1 MRHQKEFGQ
10 INKNEVKM
18 DFKPKMVKG
27 RTGWLVKG
35 LVYAVL
41 LGGSALATTSS
52 IEASAAEWVPNTAEM
67 IRANIKEGDNA
78 YTFVQGDTF
87 YEIGNAIN
95 VKYDVLMAL
104 NGFKEG
110 SQYSI
115 PVGTTISFDGNEVT
129 ITDKEGNVTNQ
140 QTLTDEAKINPSQP
154 FMNQSSSGS
163 GTTTKPVVTTPT
175 NSNSG
180 STNNGGQSNNN
191 GGQTNPTTPE
201 VINPVIPV
209 DPKPV
214 DPNPVEPTT
223 PEEINKIEALK
234 AEIAAKKELLVSYQI
249 LLASNQENIDNYNQA
264 LSESQEALNQA
275 TQNQATAQENA
286 NALLAQSDAL
296 SNELADLQGAADN
309 IGSQIVEAELN
320 GEDTSALQAQLNNIN
335 SIIEAKTGDK
345 ANVDI
350 QLNIANIEL
359 SNANTDLASQQT
371 AVAEN
376 QQYLSELQAERESIQ
391 ADITA
396 LESEIAEL
404 QAKLAELEGNV
415 KPNPEP
421 GIPVDP
427 EVPGEGG
434 EETDPEI
441 PVDPEVPGEGGE
453 ETPDPENPELIDAQT
468 AAIAELEGL
477 NLTIEQKSS
486 YVAAINGATTVAEV
500 NTQVEL
506 AKADS
511 EINNAQDEDAKKLAE
526 AKKEALVILATLNL
540 KDEADSFNEQISNAK
555 SIDEVNTIMDE
566 ARAESVANDIKDKEE
581 QAAKELAQAK
591 SNAKIELNTL
601 NLSPTEKSDFEARI
615 DAAKDLATVNAVMVD
630 ARKQSDINNAKPE
643 VKETITLTVNVFNVF
658 TPYKTIELEVE
669 IDENGYWEID
679 FDDLDMPGFEY
690 ASGNMSGY
698 VGAGETTSSTI
709 VRVKAIQ
716 VDWSDASVQ
725 AEVGQAMIDR
735 INEERASE
743 GLNPLIVQTEY
754 NYLAVIRAEE
764 INDLFDHK
772 RPDGSGYYT
781 VIDEAG
787 LGANGMNGEVIQQI
801 GGANHSP
808 ESLGIEIAER
818 YLASPGHRAVLMN
831 PNANYCI
838 FSFYYDEETKMFNS
852 VIILTGGPIQ
862 PTSKQ

>member
-1 MRHQKEFGQ
+1 MPARLQ
-10 INKNEVKM
+10 
-18 DFKPKMVKG
+18 
-27 RTGWLVKG
+27 
-35 LVYAVL
+35 
-41 LGGSALATTSS
+41 S
-52 IEASAAEWVPNTAEM
+52 
-67 IRANIKEGDNA
+67 
-78 YTFVQGDTF
+78 
-87 YEIGNAIN
+87 
-95 VKYDVLMAL
+95 
-104 NGFKEG
+104 NGFFFIRLPFT
-110 SQYSI
+110 SI
-115 PVGTTISFDGNEVT
+115 NF
-129 ITDKEGNVTNQ
+129 
-140 QTLTDEAKINPSQP
+140 TL
-154 FMNQSSSGS
+154 
-163 GTTTKPVVTTPT
+163 
-175 NSNSG
+175 
-180 STNNGGQSNNN
+180 
-191 GGQTNPTTPE
+191 
-201 VINPVIPV
+201 
-209 DPKPV
+209 
-214 DPNPVEPTT
+214 
-223 PEEINKIEALK
+223 
-234 AEIAAKKELLVSYQI
+234 
-249 LLASNQENIDNYNQA
+249 
-264 LSESQEALNQA
+264 
-275 TQNQATAQENA
+275 
-286 NALLAQSDAL
+286 
-296 SNELADLQGAADN
+296 
-309 IGSQIVEAELN
+309 
-320 GEDTSALQAQLNNIN
+320 
-335 SIIEAKTGDK
+335 
-345 ANVDI
+345 
-350 QLNIANIEL
+350 
-359 SNANTDLASQQT
+359 
-371 AVAEN
+371 
-376 QQYLSELQAERESIQ
+376 R
-391 ADITA
+391 
-396 LESEIAEL
+396 
-404 QAKLAELEGNV
+404 
-415 KPNPEP
+415 
-421 GIPVDP
+421 
-427 EVPGEGG
+427 
-434 EETDPEI
+434 
-441 PVDPEVPGEGGE
+441 
-453 ETPDPENPELIDAQT
+453 
-468 AAIAELEGL
+468 
-477 NLTIEQKSS
+477 
-486 YVAAINGATTVAEV
+486 
-500 NTQVEL
+500 
-506 AKADS
+506 
-511 EINNAQDEDAKKLAE
+511 
-526 AKKEALVILATLNL
+526 
-540 KDEADSFNEQISNAK
+540 
-555 SIDEVNTIMDE
+555 
-566 ARAESVANDIKDKEE
+566 
-581 QAAKELAQAK
+581 LAQAK